1 MGLVFRKRVRFG
13 PFVLNVGRR
22 GASHAVRGGAL
33 TYNRTRR
40 TASVNLPGPFSFRW
54 RRTKR

>member
-1 MGLVFRKRVRFG
+1 MGLVFRKRARVG
-13 PFVLNVGRR
+13 PFVFNLSRR
-22 GASHAVRGGAL
+22 GVSHAVRVGAL

-54 RRTKR
+54 RTKR